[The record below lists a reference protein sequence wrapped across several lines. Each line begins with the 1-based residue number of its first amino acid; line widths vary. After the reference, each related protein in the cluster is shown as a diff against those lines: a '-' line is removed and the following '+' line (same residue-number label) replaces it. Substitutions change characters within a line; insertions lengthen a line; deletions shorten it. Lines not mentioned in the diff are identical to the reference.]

1 MFGAIIGDIVG
12 APYEYKE
19 NKDKDF
25 KPFFP
30 KTGFTDD
37 SIHVTAVCEWLTSR
51 HGRTPENLIEIMEQ
65 WYLKYPDADYGGMFR
80 RWVTGPDLHTPYGS
94 YGNGAAARA
103 VPIGLYARSKEEC
116 LALAE
121 LSASITHDHPEGIKG
136 AMAAAVSVFHMK
148 TLRGKITKEE
158 AFSKLKADIHILF
171 GYTCTSITE
180 LRTSYEYDDTCQGTV
195 PQAIECILESTSF
208 TDAIR
213 NAVSIGGD
221 ADTLATITGGI
232 AEAWYGIPPILKFR
246 AERKI
251 KGLDQ
256 EMNARLKEFYEA
268 CITRGNQNK

>member
-51 HGRTPENLIEIMEQ
+51 HGRTPENLIEIMEK
-65 WYLKYPDADYGGMFR
+65 WYLRYPDADYGGMFR

-94 YGNGAAARA
+94 YGNGAAVRA
-103 VPIGLYARSKEEC
+103 TPIGLFATGLEEC
-116 LALAE
+116 YELAE
-121 LSASITHDHPEGIKG
+121 ISASITHNHPEGIKG
-136 AMAAAVSVFHMK
+136 AKATAFCVYTMK
-148 TLRGKITKEE
+148 ELKGKITKKK
-158 AFSKLKADIHILF
+158 ASTKLGMDARTLF
-171 GYTCTSITE
+171 NYAGKPVEE
-180 LRTSYEYDDTCQGTV
+180 LRDSYGYDDTCQGTV
-195 PQAIECILESTSF
+195 PQAIRCFQESTSF

-221 ADTLATITGGI
+221 ADTLAAITGAV
-232 AEAWYGIPPILKFR
+232 AEAWYGIPYLLKLR
-246 AERKI
+246 AQMKI
-251 KGLDQ
+251 RSLDA
-256 EMNARLKEFYEA
+256 EMYAIIKEFYKA
-268 CITRGNQNK
+268 CITRENQNK